1 MPLVNRKPENL
12 HKMFREMVFNLD
24 SQLNIQLAIVIYLV
38 QFSLSA
44 PPRLLTILAP
54 LPDVYLKYFKTINSN
69 NYELMPKT
77 KLKLQP
83 KTVRIG

>member
-24 SQLNIQLAIVIYLV
+24 SQHSISHRDISGPVL
-38 QFSLSA
+38 SLSS
-44 PPRLLTILAP
+44 PRLLTILAP